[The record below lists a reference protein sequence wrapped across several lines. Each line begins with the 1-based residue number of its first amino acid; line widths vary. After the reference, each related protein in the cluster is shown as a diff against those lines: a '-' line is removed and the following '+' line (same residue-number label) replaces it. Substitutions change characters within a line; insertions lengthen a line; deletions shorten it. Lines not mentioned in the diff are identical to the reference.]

1 MFFARFSTHKA
12 GVILIIKSIGKMR
25 ESIAL
30 KYPIII
36 ENYFFMNK
44 YNYISFN
51 FPLKKQ
57 ANNYLQPLNNLLA
70 GI

>member
-1 MFFARFSTHKA
+1 
-12 GVILIIKSIGKMR
+12 MR